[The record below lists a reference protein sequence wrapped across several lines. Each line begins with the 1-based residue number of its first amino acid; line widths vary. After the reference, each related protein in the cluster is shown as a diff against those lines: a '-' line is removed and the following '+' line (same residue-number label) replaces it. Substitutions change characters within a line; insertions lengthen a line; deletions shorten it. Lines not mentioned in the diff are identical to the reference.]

1 MFFLSGMFLKG
12 LCILA
17 RVYYKS
23 CLFWGLLGRR
33 RLPTKRSGLLVLNNR
48 KMNFKLCLRCL
59 NDLFKRVPRGLQWLK
74 LYIALTL
81 KVPPKISRKLC
92 SEGLIT
98 TSTAVKKIM
107 RIHCLGKNRNY
118 LLCKWQW
125 SKLLASPLR
134 CGYWAPPW
142 RRHEFLGG
150 KFFVFIYIIYNVLFI
165 FLNI

>member
-1 MFFLSGMFLKG
+1 MY
-12 LCILA
+12 II
-17 RVYYKS
+17 RVVY
-23 CLFWGLLGRR
+23 FGGLLGRR

-125 SKLLASPLR
+125 SKLLASPRR

-150 KFFVFIYIIYNVLFI
+150 KFFVFYLHYIQHFI
-165 FLNI
+165 HIFEYLNC